1 MADMNS
7 SDTGKDKKTTPD
19 IAQLAK
25 DVITKHYTQRQWD
38 RTVGIGKVPNEY
50 KETGQ
55 DDSTNNRESEELPER
70 SR

>member
-1 MADMNS
+1 MNS
-7 SDTGKDKKTTPD
+7 SNTGKDKKTIPD

-25 DVITKHYTQRQWD
+25 DVITKHYTQR
-38 RTVGIGKVPNEY
+38 K

>member
-1 MADMNS
+1 MADLNS
-7 SDTGKDKKTTPD
+7 SDTGKDKKTIPD

-25 DVITKHYTQRQWD
+25 DVITKHYTQR
-38 RTVGIGKVPNEY
+38 K